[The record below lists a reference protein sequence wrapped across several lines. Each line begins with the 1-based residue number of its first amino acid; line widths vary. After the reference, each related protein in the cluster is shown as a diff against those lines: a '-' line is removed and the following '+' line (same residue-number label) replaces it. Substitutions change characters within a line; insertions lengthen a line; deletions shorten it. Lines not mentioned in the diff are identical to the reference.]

1 MVMRIAQILPYTPR
15 FTSFKGAS
23 AMKLAVPDLVTNS
36 YFPAIAAVELGF
48 FQREGFETSLEH
60 VFPVP
65 QTMAAMRDG
74 ELDFVAGG
82 AHATLNAFPNWS
94 GAKLLIALSQGMY
107 WLLVLRSDLGVER
120 GDVNAIKGLRIGA
133 APGVDV
139 GLRRLLVEA
148 GIDPERDGVQIA
160 PVPGANQPGVS
171 FGVTAAR
178 ALEDGQIDGFWANA
192 MGSETAVR
200 RGVGTIV
207 LDVRRGDGP
216 DAARF
221 YTFAALVT
229 TDRFI
234 ERNPEAVAAAVRAI
248 RHTQQAL
255 RGNPD
260 LATDV
265 GKRLFPRAEAGM
277 IADIIRRDLP
287 FYDPTISED
296 VVSRMNQFAQ
306 DIGLLSAPIAYDQVV
321 YTGVRHLWTAS

>member
-1 MVMRIAQILPYTPR
+1 
-15 FTSFKGAS
+15 
-23 AMKLAVPDLVTNS
+23 MKIAVPDLVTNS
-36 YFPAIAAVELGF
+36 YFPAIAAVALGF
-48 FQREGFETSLEH
+48 CQQEGLEATLEH

-74 ELDFVAGG
+74 HLDFVAGG
-82 AHATLNAFPNWS
+82 AHATLNAFPNWK
-94 GAKLLIALSQGMY
+94 GGKLLIALSQGMY

-171 FGVTAAR
+171 FGVTAAK

-192 MGSETAVR
+192 MGAETAVR
-200 RGVGTIV
+200 RGIGAIA

-216 DAARF
+216 EAAQF

-229 TDRFI
+229 TDRLI
-234 ERNPEAVAAAVRAI
+234 ERNPAAVAAVVRAI
-248 RHTQQAL
+248 RNTQRAL
-255 RGNPD
+255 RAHPE
-260 LATDV
+260 LATEV
-265 GKRLFPRAEAGM
+265 GNRLFPQAEAGM

-287 FYDPTISED
+287 FYDPIISAGA
-296 VVSRMNQFAQ
+296 VSRMNQFAQ
-306 DIGLLSAPIAYDQVV
+306 DIGLLSAPVPYEQVV
-321 YTGVRHLWTAS
+321 YTEVQPLWTA

>member
-1 MVMRIAQILPYTPR
+1 
-15 FTSFKGAS
+15 
-23 AMKLAVPDLVTNS
+23 MKIAVPDLVTNS

-48 FQREGFETSLEH
+48 CQQEGLEATLEH

-74 ELDFVAGG
+74 HLDFVAGG
-82 AHATLNAFPNWS
+82 AHATLNAFPSWKGS
-94 GAKLLIALSQGMY
+94 KLLIALSQGMY

-148 GIDPERDGVQIA
+148 GIEPERDGVQIA

-171 FGVTAAR
+171 FGVTAAK

-192 MGSETAVR
+192 MGAETAVR
-200 RGVGTIV
+200 RGIGTV
-207 LDVRRGDGP
+207 ALDVRRGDGP
-216 DAARF
+216 EAAQF

-229 TDRFI
+229 TDRLI
-234 ERNPEAVAAAVRAI
+234 ERDPAAVAAAVRAI
-248 RHTQQAL
+248 RNTQRAL
-255 RGNPD
+255 RAHPE
-260 LATDV
+260 LATEV
-265 GKRLFPRAEAGM
+265 GNRLFPQAEASM

-287 FYDPTISED
+287 FYDPIISEGA
-296 VVSRMNQFAQ
+296 VSRVNQFAQ
-306 DIGLLSAPIAYDQVV
+306 DIGLLSAPVPYEQVV
-321 YTGVRHLWTAS
+321 YTEVQPLWTA

>member
-1 MVMRIAQILPYTPR
+1 
-15 FTSFKGAS
+15 
-23 AMKLAVPDLVTNS
+23 MKIAVPDLVTNS

-48 FQREGFETSLEH
+48 CQQEGLEATLEH

-74 ELDFVAGG
+74 HLDFVAGG
-82 AHATLNAFPNWS
+82 AHATLNAFPNWKGS
-94 GAKLLIALSQGMY
+94 KLLIALSQGMY

-171 FGVTAAR
+171 FGVTAAK

-192 MGSETAVR
+192 MGAETAVR
-200 RGVGTIV
+200 RGIGTV
-207 LDVRRGDGP
+207 ALDVRRGDGP
-216 DAARF
+216 EAAQF

-229 TDRFI
+229 TDRLI
-234 ERNPEAVAAAVRAI
+234 ERNPAAVAAAVRAI
-248 RHTQQAL
+248 RNTQRAL
-255 RGNPD
+255 RAHPE
-260 LATDV
+260 LATEV
-265 GKRLFPRAEAGM
+265 GNRLFPQAEASM

-287 FYDPTISED
+287 FYDPIISEGA
-296 VVSRMNQFAQ
+296 VSRVNQFAQ
-306 DIGLLSAPIAYDQVV
+306 DIGLLSAPVPYEQVV
-321 YTGVRHLWTAS
+321 YTEVQPLWTA